1 MNLHA
6 MARKMQ
12 TALSM
17 RGRHIKINQYQSWS
31 EKAERMVTKFV
42 VCEKQMTEGKAK
54 DTIICESYKMS
65 DVVLALSRLL
75 KDDGGGHEC

>member
-6 MARKMQ
+6 MARKIQ
-12 TALSM
+12 LALSM
-17 RGRHIKINQYQSWS
+17 RGRHIKINQFQSWS

-42 VCEKQMTEGKAK
+42 VCEKKKTNGKVK
-54 DTIICESYKMS
+54 DVAICESYKMS

-75 KDDGGGHEC
+75 KDDSGGHEC

>member
-31 EKAERMVTKFV
+31 DQAGRMVTKFV
-42 VCEKQMTEGKAK
+42 VCEKQMTDGKAK

-75 KDDGGGHEC
+75 KDDGGGRGC